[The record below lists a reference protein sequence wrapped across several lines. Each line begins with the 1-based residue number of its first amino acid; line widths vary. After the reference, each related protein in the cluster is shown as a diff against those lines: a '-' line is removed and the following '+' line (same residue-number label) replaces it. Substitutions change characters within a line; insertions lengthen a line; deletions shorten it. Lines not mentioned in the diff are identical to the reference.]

1 MQRPSR
7 GASSSVSA
15 SAPSARGRDDADADV
30 LYGDLVDGDGEGRP
44 SSGAEAVGR
53 MSVMLARKDEEKE
66 ALERECEALRA
77 RCDALERNI
86 SCLFNTARAEID
98 RKDKEIERLRGN
110 G

>member
-1 MQRPSR
+1 MSAP
-7 GASSSVSA
+7 ASS
-15 SAPSARGRDDADADV
+15 ARDGDDDDDDV
-30 LYGDLVDGDGEGRP
+30 LYGDLVDANGEERRK
-44 SSGAEAVGR
+44 SGAEAVGR
-53 MSVMLARKDEEKE
+53 MSVLLERKDKEKE

-98 RKDKEIERLRGN
+98 RKDKEIERLRGGN

>member
-1 MQRPSR
+1 
-7 GASSSVSA
+7 
-15 SAPSARGRDDADADV
+15 
-30 LYGDLVDGDGEGRP
+30 
-44 SSGAEAVGR
+44 
-53 MSVMLARKDEEKE
+53 MLARKDEEKE

>member
-1 MQRPSR
+1 MRTRTSCTVISSTATARATVERRR
-7 GASSSVSA
+7 G
-15 SAPSARGRDDADADV
+15 GGADEC
-30 LYGDLVDGDGEGRP
+30 L
-44 SSGAEAVGR
+44 
-53 MSVMLARKDEEKE
+53 MLARKDEEKE

-110 G
+110 GWRS

>member
-1 MQRPSR
+1 VGMHPAPQR
-7 GASSSVSA
+7 VSA
-15 SAPSARGRDDADADV
+15 SAPSARGRDDADAEV

>member
-1 MQRPSR
+1 M
-7 GASSSVSA
+7 SA
-15 SAPSARGRDDADADV
+15 SAPSARGRDDEDADV
-30 LYGDLVDGDGEGRP
+30 LYGDLVDADGEGRR